1 MSDDSRTPSSIPA
14 IASTLKRLY
23 RAKGL
28 RYREVA
34 EALEISEVSVKRYMS
49 GQGLTLPLLERLCA
63 MIDLSVLDLMDIVRQ
78 DQVQGADALT
88 LQQEEALAADP
99 FLSIILF
106 LMLRGW
112 TVEELQKEFEL
123 PEWEI
128 NKHLTRLDALG
139 LIVLFP
145 GNRVKMKICKAPK
158 VQPGGPLMSLF
169 DTRRRGSFLDFS
181 ARNPDLVWS
190 FSYYKLTPAN
200 LDLLRRSMRKLMDQ
214 MAEVSDG
221 EKSLPKAA
229 AQWHGLF
236 YLVRPIDMKKG

>member
-1 MSDDSRTPSSIPA
+1 MSDDSKSPSSIPA
-14 IASTLKRLY
+14 IAAALKRLY

-34 EALEISEVSVKRYMS
+34 AALDISEVSVKRYMS

-63 MIDLSVLDLMDIVRQ
+63 MVDLSLLDLMDMVRQ
-78 DQVQGADALT
+78 DQGQGIDTLT
-88 LQQEEALAADP
+88 YEQEEVLATEP
-99 FLSIILF
+99 FLSVILF

-123 PEWEI
+123 AEWEI

-145 GNRVKMKICKAPK
+145 GNRVKMKIAKAPK
-158 VQPGGPLMSLF
+158 VRPGGPLMSAF
-169 DTRRRGSFLDFS
+169 DNRRKGAFLDFS
-181 ARNPDLVWS
+181 ARNPDLLWS
-190 FSYYKLTPAN
+190 FAYYKLTPAN
-200 LDLLRRSMRKLMDQ
+200 LDLLRRSMRRLMDQ
-214 MAEVSDG
+214 MAEAADAD
-221 EKSLPKAA
+221 KSLPKGS

-236 YLVRPIDMKKG
+236 YMARPIDMKKG